1 MKLIVE
7 PDEGVRPL
15 IAAVK
20 RARRRIHIVIFRF
33 DLEELE
39 EALAK
44 AVKRGIDVVALI
56 AHTNK
61 GGEESLRKLE
71 QRMLKK
77 GVTVNRTDDDMV
89 RYHGKL
95 LIVDRSVAYVL
106 GFNYTGQ
113 DLESRSF
120 GVMTRS
126 TRIVKEL
133 LRLFE
138 SDACR
143 TEYTPRVRDLVISPE
158 CARSR
163 LYAFLRK
170 ARQTLDIYD
179 PKVADDEMLQLLEK
193 KASQGVRIRIIGTL
207 EKKWERAGF
216 AAVQKLRGH
225 RLHVR
230 AIVRDGRRAFIGS
243 QSLRKLELDQRREV
257 GIIIR
262 DRKVVRKV
270 EKVFNDDWK
279 RAIRKKNSE

>member
-7 PDEGVRPL
+7 PDEGLRPL

-20 RARRRIHIVIFRF
+20 GARRRIHIVIFRF

-39 EALAK
+39 DALAK

-61 GGEESLRKLE
+61 GGELSLRKLE

-95 LIVDRSVAYVL
+95 LIVDRSVAYLL
-106 GFNYTGQ
+106 GFNYTEQ

-120 GVMTRS
+120 GVITRS

-158 CARSR
+158 NARSR
-163 LYAFLRK
+163 LYTFLRK

-216 AAVQKLRGH
+216 AAVQKLRNH

-243 QSLRKLELDQRREV
+243 QSLRKLELDERREV
-257 GIIIR
+257 GIVIR

-279 RAIRKKNSE
+279 RAVRKKK

>member
-7 PDEGVRPL
+7 PDEGLRPL

-39 EALAK
+39 DALAK

-61 GGEESLRKLE
+61 GGELSLRKLE

-95 LIVDRSVAYVL
+95 LIVDRSAAYLL
-106 GFNYTGQ
+106 GFNYTEQ

-158 CARSR
+158 NARSR
-163 LYAFLRK
+163 LYTFLRK

-216 AAVQKLRGH
+216 AAVQKLRNH

-243 QSLRKLELDQRREV
+243 QSLRKLELDERREV
-257 GIIIR
+257 GIVIR

-279 RAIRKKNSE
+279 RAVRKKK

>member
-7 PDEGVRPL
+7 PDEGLRPL

-20 RARRRIHIVIFRF
+20 GARRRIHIVIFRF

-61 GGEESLRKLE
+61 GGELSLRKLE

-95 LIVDRSVAYVL
+95 LIVDRSVAYLL
-106 GFNYTGQ
+106 GFNYTEQ

-120 GVMTRS
+120 GVITRS

-158 CARSR
+158 NARSR
-163 LYAFLRK
+163 LYTFLRK

-216 AAVQKLRGH
+216 AAVQKLRNH

-243 QSLRKLELDQRREV
+243 QSLRKLELDERREV
-257 GIIIR
+257 GIVIR

-279 RAIRKKNSE
+279 RAVRKKK

>member
-7 PDEGVRPL
+7 PDEGLRPL

-20 RARRRIHIVIFRF
+20 GARRRIHIVIFRF

-39 EALAK
+39 DALAK

-61 GGEESLRKLE
+61 GGELSLRKLE

-95 LIVDRSVAYVL
+95 LIVDRSVAYLL
-106 GFNYTGQ
+106 GFNYTEQ

-158 CARSR
+158 NARSR
-163 LYAFLRK
+163 LYTFLRK

-216 AAVQKLRGH
+216 AAVQKLRNH

-243 QSLRKLELDQRREV
+243 QSLRKLELDERREV
-257 GIIIR
+257 GIVIR

-279 RAIRKKNSE
+279 GAVRKKK